1 METNKI
7 YNEDCIRGLTNIPDN
22 SVDLIITSPPYEDI
36 SGAGYNGSKKDILF
50 FKLYSDFVDK
60 LFQEYYRILKK
71 TGQIFFNV
79 KSKTHIK
86 TLRTPHWLEFLES
99 FKMFKF
105 KSYII
110 WKYAGSF
117 DSTSKR
123 FHLDYEIIYHLSK
136 SDDIYL
142 NEKCGIKDPL
152 TSVWYI
158 PHNIKNRL
166 HPTQM
171 PEAVVERIL
180 NICSRENDIVMDNFM
195 GAGTTAVVC
204 KKKNRRYIGFE
215 LSPEYFKIAT
225 ERLDKTVSNFNPAKQ
240 ESLISVKRESADSPN
255 SPPIYN
261 KKLEEENFA

>member
-1 METNKI
+1 MLEPNKI
-7 YNEDCIRGLTNIPDN
+7 YCMDCLEGMKQIDNN
-22 SVDLIITSPPYEDI
+22 SVDLIVTSPPYEDI

-50 FKLYSDFVDK
+50 FKLYSEFVDK
-60 LFQEYYRILKK
+60 LFNEYYRVLKK

-86 TLRTPHWLEFLES
+86 TLKTPHWLEFLES
-99 FKMFKF
+99 FKQFKF

-180 NICSRENDIVMDNFM
+180 KVASKERDIIMDNFI
-195 GAGTTAVVC
+195 GSGTTAEAC
-204 KKKNRRYIGFE
+204 LRLNRNFIGFE
-215 LSPEYFKIAT
+215 ISPEYCKIANK
-225 ERLDKTVSNFNPAKQ
+225 RLEQ
-240 ESLISVKRESADSPN
+240 ENLQDFI
-255 SPPIYN
+255 
-261 KKLEEENFA
+261 KKEQIRG